1 MRDSIFYSAI
11 KAFMMTFFAVIG
23 LILGVCAIFMGI
35 SALSSNASLDN
46 RLISVNTEEILPN
59 AEGKRKVL
67 AKDAP
72 VILQINFDGVIGVD
86 NLKST
91 EVQQLLVESREGD
104 LKGNRVKGILLYMNT
119 PGGYATDS
127 DDIFRQILTYKEQY
141 QVPVYA
147 YVNGLCASGG
157 VYIAIAA
164 DKILASETSLIGS
177 VGVIAPTFMNFSKVL
192 DKIGV
197 DTMTISAGKEKDA
210 MNPLRPWVPG
220 EEDNYKQI
228 ISFLYNDFVDLVVK
242 HRPNM
247 TKEKLVE
254 EYGARIYPAP
264 IAKEHGYIDE
274 SNVSLREAVKQLV
287 QAAGI
292 EDDNYQVIKLENSGW
307 FKSLFKN
314 QASSLLTGEIKHRLT
329 LSPEMD
335 LLMQNKFLYLYCPT
349 ITN

>member
-11 KAFMMTFFAVIG
+11 KAFMVAFFAIIG
-23 LILGVCAIFMGI
+23 LILGISVIFMGI
-35 SALSSNASLDN
+35 GAATSKSSMDS
-46 RLISVNTEEILPN
+46 RLTTVNTEEILPN
-59 AEGKRKVL
+59 ADGKRKVL
-67 AKDAP
+67 TKDAP
-72 VILQINFDGVIGVD
+72 VILQINFDGMIGVD
-86 NLKST
+86 SLKST
-91 EVQQLLVESREGD
+91 EIQQLLVESREGD
-104 LKGNRVKGILLYMNT
+104 FKKDRVKGLLLYMNT

-127 DDIFRQILTYKEQY
+127 DDIFRQILAYKKQY
-141 QVPVYA
+141 NVPVYA

-164 DKILASETSLIGS
+164 DKILASNTSLIGS

-210 MNPLRPWVPG
+210 LNPLRPWVPG

-228 ISFLYNDFVDLVVK
+228 ISYLYNDFVNLVVE

-247 TKEKLVE
+247 TREKLVE

-264 IAKEHGYIDE
+264 LAKEYGYIDE
-274 SNVSLREAVKQLV
+274 SDVSIREAIKQLV

-292 EDDNYQVIKLENSGW
+292 EDDNYQVIQLENTGW
-307 FKSLFKN
+307 WKSLFSNK
-314 QASSLLTGEIKHRLT
+314 APSFLKGEVTHRLT
-329 LSPEMD
+329 ISPEMD
-335 LLMQNKFLYLYCPT
+335 LLMQNKFLYLHCPSAQ
-349 ITN
+349 